1 MLIAKLWSNYSFRTK
16 LSILIV
22 SCVVLPTILV
32 IHNILHLAEEHLVQ
46 RMQDT
51 LQQSLGI

>member
-32 IHNILHLAEEHLVQ
+32 IHNI
-46 RMQDT
+46 
-51 LQQSLGI
+51 